1 MAQQPTSVLPSVGPG
16 GGPGLPGRSPMAF
29 QQAGLAGTA
38 EGQGAAVGGAL
49 RNLGQ
54 DLQGVAQ
61 LARQEALAEMSL
73 QNEAMATEAD
83 TFASETFSKIYTDY
97 ASLEGKA
104 AVSAQQATLDKLR
117 AAREAALAE
126 MPNPAARG
134 MLDRAVSRRLGFYA
148 ESVGRYAA
156 SQNRKWLEGAAV
168 GAARGAVDQASVF
181 RNVPDLVNSVL
192 EAGAGQIVKQG
203 ELNGWD
209 KDTLDAN
216 IRQYRGGAYRTIIQQ
231 LVGDGKVDEALAMF
245 NDQRD
250 RMDAGSAAQIAQSL
264 APVVQ
269 RRQDQ
274 QRVAG
279 FMSSTDVQPQQRD
292 RARAVTSG
300 LIARGLAPHIATAF
314 AANAIAESGANPATP
329 PGDNGASDGLFQ
341 WRDSRRAEFKARY
354 GVDPSKATLD
364 QQLDFMVSEL
374 DTTEA
379 RAGEA
384 IRRAP
389 DAQTAAGLVSK
400 LFLRPANTEAEM
412 RKRSAIAASL
422 ERDGAFE
429 RPDFD
434 GAKARAREA
443 AGGDFEAEQRWVSM
457 INARE
462 NAFNATT
469 TAERTVLTNN
479 LRDVEAALADG
490 RPVAVPEDRIRALF
504 PKAQA
509 DEIVA
514 RLTDVRE
521 QGEATQAVRFASPGD
536 YANLLG
542 QYADVG
548 AGPGEQVEGETPP
561 GYARRSKARS
571 NLVTAW
577 QRTRDALKADPA
589 VYVSQSPALA
599 AMATPEALAEEGGL
613 ARYVNA
619 SLAEQARLGVPEAER
634 RAMSKERAATV
645 VQSLVTLDPK
655 EMSVVPALAALE
667 QQYGAAWPSVWG
679 DLVRNGLSD
688 AYVVLG
694 SMTHPDQVGVR
705 GDAQRM
711 MSMVAE
717 KGGEAALRDAL
728 VRTSAAGSGN
738 PAKLIDDAL
747 PGALAPFLETV
758 RLSGG
763 QELFNKVEGFVR
775 NLAYFYAFQ
784 GADPN
789 RAVQHAV
796 NGVLNA
802 RYDFLS
808 TMRVP
813 KGAGPLASEVARNVQ
828 ADLVAEAVKGV
839 TAGDPL
845 EAEKNARLL
854 DVAQS
859 GFWVTNANDDGIVL
873 YGNYK
878 NMNAGGIPIRQPIK
892 KPDGTNIKIKFEDMQ
907 AMRDVQRLR
916 PRDPGVMPGLTQ
928 ALERAPA
935 MPPAA
940 QE

>member
-117 AAREAALAE
+117 AARETALAE

-156 SQNRKWLEGAAV
+156 SQNKKWLEGAAV

-181 RNVPDLVNSVL
+181 RNVPDLVNNVL

-231 LVGDGKVDEALAMF
+231 LVGDGKVDEALTMF

-279 FMSSTDVQPQQRD
+279 FMGPLP
-292 RARAVTSG
+292 A
-300 LIARGLAPHIATAF
+300 ATASQV
-314 AANAIAESGANPATP
+314 ADVIMAQESG
-329 PGDNGASDGLFQ
+329 G
-341 WRDSRRAEFKARY
+341 RD
-354 GVDPSKATLD
+354 
-364 QQLDFMVSEL
+364 
-374 DTTEA
+374 
-379 RAGEA
+379 
-384 IRRAP
+384 
-389 DAQTAAGLVSK
+389 GLVSV
-400 LFLRPANTEAEM
+400 
-412 RKRSAIAASL
+412 
-422 ERDGAFE
+422 DGARGRMQIMPGTFAQYARPGE
-429 RPDFD
+429 SIDNPAANEAVGRRIIDDYSQRYGGDPDRIAVAYFSGPGNVAPPGSPTPWKEDRKDGNGKTVSGYVADARQRLGASAAPAQGASGLGPGGSYQRPDFD

-443 AGGDFEAEQRWVSM
+443 AAGDFEAEQRWVSM

-504 PKAQA
+504 PKVQA

-613 ARYVNA
+613 ARYVSA

-634 RAMSKERAATV
+634 RALSKERAAAV

-679 DLVRNGLSD
+679 DLVRNGLPD

-763 QELFNKVEGFVR
+763 QGLYSKVEGFAR

-878 NMNAGGIPIRQPIK
+878 NMNAGGIPIRQPIMR
-892 KPDGTNIKIKFEDMQ
+892 PDGRRIEIKFEDMQ

-916 PRDPGVMPGLTQ
+916 PRDLGVMPGLTQ